1 MRWELKRMLLGIFL
15 AVVSIWC
22 LLFASGN
29 AVLSWF
35 SVFLLILAAGNF
47 AGGYVGNQPGPR
59 KPREKDLPDYPMEND
74 DTDNNK
80 KEQET

>member
-1 MRWELKRMLLGIFL
+1 MNRELKWMLLGIFL
-15 AVVSIWC
+15 AVVSVWC

-35 SVFLLILAAGNF
+35 SVFLVILAVGSF
-47 AGGYVGNQPGPR
+47 AGGYTGGQPGNKEP
-59 KPREKDLPDYPMEND
+59 PDYPMGND